1 MIIGY
6 LQVAGMPNS
15 GLEANAVADE
25 WHCHKHC
32 FKQCMLAVAV
42 GS

>member
-25 WHCHKHC
+25 WHFVVNTASSNAC
-32 FKQCMLAVAV
+32 
-42 GS
+42 